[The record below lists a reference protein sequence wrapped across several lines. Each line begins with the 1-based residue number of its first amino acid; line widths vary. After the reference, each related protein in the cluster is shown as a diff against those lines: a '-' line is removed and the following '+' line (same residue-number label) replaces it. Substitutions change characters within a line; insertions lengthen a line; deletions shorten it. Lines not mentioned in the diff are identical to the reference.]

1 VVLDDSNIL
10 QADAT
15 VIAGLL
21 ILLTVAYALEPRSRQ
36 EVAGEFAFLTVM
48 RISRLVIAVVIP
60 FSLSAIL
67 MISANFLGSYNM
79 ILSGI
84 MLTTVGFAA
93 LAIGITWLLWRNV
106 RRGASQDKD
115 LKENK

>member
-1 VVLDDSNIL
+1 MVLDDNTIL

-21 ILLTVAYALEPRSRQ
+21 ILLTIAYALEPRSRQ
-36 EVAGEFAFLTVM
+36 EVVGEIAFLTVT

-67 MISANFLGSYNM
+67 
-79 ILSGI
+79 
-84 MLTTVGFAA
+84 VC
-93 LAIGITWLLWRNV
+93 
-106 RRGASQDKD
+106 
-115 LKENK
+115 